1 MTMKELISR
10 LQRQYRGSAFTGHW
24 AGRALREQAINEALK
39 ILTDAFERTI
49 DQDMRTEEVFDAL
62 AFLEGE
68 GGKAWPFR
76 SFRQALDNQDPRS
89 RWQNV
94 NAALNGIRGVF
105 GRPAG

>member
-10 LQRQYRGSAFTGHW
+10 LESQYRGSAFTGPW
-24 AGRALREQAINEALK
+24 AGTSIREQAIDEALK

-62 AFLEGE
+62 AYLEGE
-68 GGKAWPFR
+68 GGKAWPFQ

-94 NAALNGIRGVF
+94 NAALNGIRREF